1 MHAHTARESRQT
13 NKDIATTR
21 TTGQNQAFPIGW
33 CDRLVAHAA
42 AAPKLRSWEQYE
54 GKSPR
59 PQRMGSAPRSAPTL
73 RSMSIRPDTN
83 TRARSPASSRPKIY
97 GCGRESRERLARV
110 QLFLQAAK

>member
-33 CDRLVAHAA
+33 CDRLVVHVA

-59 PQRMGSAPRSAPTL
+59 PQRMDSAHRSALRL
-73 RSMSIRPDTN
+73 RSMSIRLDTN
-83 TRARSPASSRPKIY
+83 TRARCPASSTPKTA
-97 GCGRESRERLARV
+97 GCGHGWQERSAEVRSS
-110 QLFLQAAK
+110 LQAAK